1 MKSSNE
7 IEKALY
13 ESSNSSISI
22 TKKDGKYFNV
32 NQFKDIE
39 KIKEV
44 EKIIIQYDGLAK
56 LKDAKVVSGE
66 QRINRE
72 DLSDEFKNVVSL
84 EATNNTKRNIL
95 FSSRVFTIKEG
106 KNIEFKREIPKRH
119 EKLLKDVIAFSN
131 STGGKI
137 FIGIEDKTNEV
148 IGIGEKNPFRLADDI
163 SNMIFDSCTPII
175 DPEITIQTLEGRT
188 VVVVEVF
195 PGRMRPYY
203 LKSFGKEQGS
213 YIRINGTSRPDDDR
227 KLKEL
232 ELEGQKISYDTLPEI
247 DMEYSEREAKI
258 LCNAM
263 EKVAYDVQTTC
274 VTRAI
279 QETSLDP
286 KQNTEKTEIIN
297 KMTIEKLEDLG
308 LLCRIGKDLQPT
320 HAFRLMTKNKIR
332 YAKIQ
337 CALFK
342 GTERDIFIDKREFD
356 GPLYVQ
362 LENAYQFVLKHIN
375 LGAKIEG
382 LHRKEAY
389 ELPVRTIRELITN
402 AVVHRSYLDESC
414 IQVCVYDDR
423 IEVTSPGMLY
433 GGLDIQSAKSGKSKC
448 RNTAIAEAFRYMG
461 LIEAWGTG
469 IPRMIKE
476 CREYGLREPVFE
488 ELGDGIRVTIFREN
502 EELEMRKRAEN
513 IQNAEN
519 KYQYMNNI
527 NSENLASVVKEQT
540 VEYREQNHCF
550 NTEKSLFNA
559 LDSQG
564 NEKKYCLND
573 EKTLFETT
581 SQDKTHCFETS
592 VLTAENKYML
602 YKKLKE
608 LQVNKSIGSVTALN
622 IKEIIE
628 SFSGEEVFGRKE
640 IKQKL
645 GYKDSK
651 AGFLIQT
658 MREFELI
665 KAVKGRG
672 KGKYCFDI

>member
-1 MKSSNE
+1 M
-7 IEKALY
+7 LY
-13 ESSNSSISI
+13 
-22 TKKDGKYFNV
+22 
-32 NQFKDIE
+32 
-39 KIKEV
+39 KE
-44 EKIIIQYDGLAK
+44 DFG
-56 LKDAKVVSGE
+56 
-66 QRINRE
+66 
-72 DLSDEFKNVVSL
+72 
-84 EATNNTKRNIL
+84 
-95 FSSRVFTIKEG
+95 EG

-213 YIRINGTSRPDDDR
+213 YIRINGTSRPADDR

-356 GPLYVQ
+356 GPLYAQ
-362 LENAYQFVLKHIN
+362 LEDAYRFVLKHIN

-382 LHRKEAY
+382 LHRKESY

-433 GGLDIQSAKSGKSKC
+433 GGLDMQSAKSGKSKC
-448 RNTAIAEAFRYMG
+448 RNTAIAESFRYMG

-488 ELGDGIRVTIFREN
+488 ELGDSIRVTIFREN
-502 EELEMRKRAEN
+502 EELEIRKRAEN
-513 IQNAEN
+513 IQNTGN

-527 NSENLASVVKEQT
+527 NSENLTSVVKEQT
-540 VEYREQNHCF
+540 VEYEEQNHCF
-550 NTEKSLFNA
+550 NTEKQLFDAPGLQANDKKHCFSQNKSLF
-559 LDSQG
+559 Q
-564 NEKKYCLND
+564 
-573 EKTLFETT
+573 TT
-581 SQDKTHCFETS
+581 NRDKTHCSEMPVST
-592 VLTAENKYML
+592 TENKYML
-602 YKKLKE
+602 YKKLEK
-608 LQVNKSIGSVTALN
+608 LQINKSIGNVTALN
-622 IKEIIE
+622 IKAIIE
-628 SFSGEEVFGRKE
+628 TFSEQEIFGRKE
-640 IKQKL
+640 IKERL

-651 AGFLIQT
+651 AGFLIEKMQ
-658 MREFELI
+658 EFELI
-665 KAVKGRG
+665 KAVRGRG